1 MSLHRF
7 PRSIALIS
15 AAAVTAAIGLALG
28 PLLAPAQMRSVAAM
42 AVLPGAPPA
51 PVPGDPGDIHPACR
65 VLASQDRLDYPLA
78 RVSRRL
84 ESERSIKIVAIGSSS
99 TAGAGASSP
108 EAAYPSRLE
117 AELTQHF
124 LWQDITVLNRGT
136 NGEEVGDMLA
146 RFDTSVIAEKPDL
159 VIWQMGTN
167 SVLRDHP
174 IDPKATLLH
183 EGLARLK
190 AIHADVI
197 LVDPQYAPK
206 VVSKPEIDG
215 MVAQISAIAK
225 EQNVDVFR
233 RFAMMRRWYQ
243 ADRMPFDAFVSPD
256 GVHMNDWSYACLA
269 KWLGT
274 AIVEAAT
281 RPTATASR
289 PVH

>member
-1 MSLHRF
+1 MSLHRS
-7 PRSIALIS
+7 PRSIALIA

-28 PLLAPAQMRSVAAM
+28 PLLAPAQMRSVAAT
-42 AVLPGAPPA
+42 AVLPAAPPA
-51 PVPGDPGDIHPACR
+51 PAPGDPGDMHPACR

-78 RVSRRL
+78 RVARRL

-206 VVSKPEIDG
+206 VVAKAEIDG

-225 EQNVDVFR
+225 EQNVDLFR

-256 GVHMNDWSYACLA
+256 GLHMNDWSYACLA